1 RDFHVTGVQTCALP
15 IFQKTSELVQE
26 IAAASSEQSAGV
38 GQING
43 AIEQL
48 NQLTQQNASAA
59 EELAAT
65 AEELSGQAEQLQQL
79 IAFFR
84 LAGEAGPAL
93 AASRRHEQNAGAA
106 ADSAP
111 AGAAAKVDESACV
124 RF

>member
-1 RDFHVTGVQTCALP
+1 
-15 IFQKTSELVQE
+15 
-26 IAAASSEQSAGV
+26 
-38 GQING
+38 

-84 LAGEAGPAL
+84 LGEAQAQE
-93 AASRRHEQNAGAA
+93 R
-106 ADSAP
+106 SA
-111 AGAAAKVDESACV
+111 
-124 RF
+124 